1 MKKGNPGNT
10 HKTIIIMIVVFAIVA
25 GLTFIGVYHVVSNQI
40 VDYNTRTMME
50 LTLHD
55 RNSVLNSVNL
65 RYNNL
70 TGIADAITKA
80 KPQTMENARALL
92 QEQLPYISGAKNLGL
107 MAEDGTLYRNTG
119 LFMQDPVARKLCD
132 TREGQFVGSY
142 NSNGKIIENQREM
155 LIQAVPIDLT
165 VDGKHMTHLIA
176 LLDLKVMRSEL
187 KVDSYD
193 GEGFSS
199 VIDESGFYIVSVST
213 SHSYLER
220 DNFYSDLQDADLN
233 GFAGTE
239 ALHQTILALKEPL
252 SVHYELNGNSNVM
265 VITPME
271 RTGWYFISTVPE
283 SVFASQSNA
292 IFSVV
297 FVLVGILMLAM
308 IAFLVMML
316 RERKKTALLEY
327 ADERAKNME
336 TIERQNAELEKEHAA
351 LEQALEMANS
361 ASRAKSTFLNNMSHD
376 IRTPMNAIIGYTGMA
391 ASHIDNKEQVQNYLS
406 KIGQSSNHLLSLI
419 NDVLDMSRIESGK
432 MTLNE
437 KPESLAEILH
447 SLRNIVQA
455 DIHAKELDFFID
467 STDVHDEEVVCD
479 KLRLNQVLL
488 NVLSNAIKYTPTGG
502 TISVRLTEKGV
513 KDNGYGIFEFRVK
526 DTGMGMSK
534 EFLKTIYDPF
544 TRVNSTTVSGIQGT
558 GLGMAITK
566 NIVDMFGGTIQ
577 IESEE
582 GKGTEV
588 IMTFDFKLQDGHKE
602 PERIVEL
609 EGLRGLVADDDVNA
623 CKSISRMLKDIGIRS
638 DWCSSG
644 KEAVIRCEEAYQDG
658 DVFKVYIIDWLMP
671 DMNGIETARRIRHIV
686 GDLSPIIILT
696 AYDWSDIED
705 EAKEA
710 GVTAFVSKPLFASDL
725 RDALMKCIGRLHPTE
740 AQQET
745 VYDFSGKKLLLVE
758 DNEMNREIAM
768 ELLEEDGFVVDT
780 AEDGTIAVQKM
791 ENAKPGDYDLI
802 LMDVQM
808 PIMDGY
814 EATRRI
820 RAMKDPAVANI
831 TILAMTANAFEEDR
845 QAALA
850 SGMNDFLTKPIE
862 IQKMKETLA
871 KYLK

>member
-1 MKKGNPGNT
+1 MRKGNPSNNY
-10 HKTIIIMIVVFAIVA
+10 KLLIIMIVVFAIVA
-25 GLTFIGVYHVVSNQI
+25 GLTFFGVYHVVSNKI
-40 VDYNTRTMME
+40 VDNNMNVMTE

-55 RNSVLNSVNL
+55 RNAIMSAVNF
-65 RYNNL
+65 RYDNL
-70 TGIADAITKA
+70 AVVADAIVTA
-80 KPQTMENARALL
+80 EPETIDAARGVLL
-92 QEQLPYISGAKNLGL
+92 EQLPYIPGAKNLGL
-107 MAEDGTLYRNTG
+107 MAEDGTLYRNSG
-119 LFMQDPVARKLCD
+119 LYMQDPYARGLCD
-132 TREGQFVGSY
+132 THSGRFVGSY
-142 NSNGKIIENQREM
+142 NSTGKTIDNQKEM

-199 VIDESGFYIVSVST
+199 VIDENGYYIVSISA
-213 SHSYLER
+213 SHSYLDR
-220 DNFYSDLQDADLN
+220 DNFYDDLQDADLSD
-233 GFAGTE
+233 FADVE
-239 ALHQTILALKEPL
+239 ALHQTILSAHEPIHL
-252 SVHYELNGNSNVM
+252 YYTLDGSSSVM

-271 RTGWYFISTVPE
+271 QTGWYFISTVPE
-283 SVFASQSNA
+283 SVFESQSRA
-292 IFSVV
+292 VFSVV
-297 FVLVGILMLAM
+297 FVLVGILILAM
-308 IAFLVMML
+308 IAFMIMML
-316 RERKKTALLEY
+316 RERKKTALLAY
-327 ADERAKNME
+327 ADERAKNLEIIE
-336 TIERQNAELEKEHAA
+336 TQNAELEKQDAA
-351 LEQALEMANS
+351 LEQALDMANS
-361 ASRAKSTFLNNMSHD
+361 ASRAKTTFLNNMSHD

-391 ASHIDNKEQVQNYLS
+391 ASHIDNKEQVQDYLS

-437 KPESLAEILH
+437 KPESLATILH
-447 SLRNIVQA
+447 GLRNIIQA
-455 DIHAKELDFFID
+455 DVRAKELEFFMD
-467 STDVHDEEVVCD
+467 SSDVHDENVVCD

-488 NVLSNAIKYTPTGG
+488 NVLSNAIKYTPAGG

-513 KDNGYGIFEFRVK
+513 KENGYGVYEFRVK
-526 DTGMGMSK
+526 DNGMGMSK

-544 TRVNSTTVSGIQGT
+544 TRVNSSTVSGIQGT

-566 NIVDMFGGTIQ
+566 NIVDMFGGTIHV
-577 IESEE
+577 ESEE

-588 IMTFDFKLQDGHKE
+588 IITFDFKLVGAHKE
-602 PERIVEL
+602 PERIAEV

-658 DVFKVYIIDWLMP
+658 DVFKVYILDWLMP
-671 DMNGIETARRIRHIV
+671 DMNGIETARRIRRIV
-686 GDLSPIIILT
+686 GDQAPIIILT

-710 GVTAFVSKPLFASDL
+710 GVTGFVSKPLFASDL
-725 RDALMKCIGRLHPTE
+725 REALMKCIGKNQPVD
-740 AQQET
+740 QQEV
-745 VYDFSGKKLLLVE
+745 VYDFSGKKILLVE
-758 DNEMNREIAM
+758 DNEMNREIAT
-768 ELLEEDGFVVDT
+768 EILEEDGFVVDA
-780 AEDGTIAVQKM
+780 AEDGSIAVQKM

-814 EATRRI
+814 EATKRI
-820 RAMKDPAVANI
+820 RAMKDPAIANI

-845 QAALA
+845 QAALSA
-850 SGMNDFLTKPIE
+850 GMNDFLTKPVE
-862 IQKMKETLA
+862 VKKLKDTLA
-871 KYLK
+871 KHLRR

>member
-1 MKKGNPGNT
+1 MKKGNQANN
-10 HKTIIIMIVVFAIVA
+10 HKTIIMMIAIFAIVA
-25 GLTFIGVYHVVSNQI
+25 VLTFFGVYRVVSGQI
-40 VDYNTRTMME
+40 VDYNTSTMTE

-65 RYNNL
+65 RFDNL
-70 TGIADAITKA
+70 STIAAMIVKA
-80 KPQTMENARALL
+80 EPKTMEDARALL
-92 QEQLPYISGAKNLGL
+92 QEQLSYIPGAKNLSL
-107 MAEDGTLYRNTG
+107 MAEDGVLYRNTG
-119 LFMQDPVARKLCD
+119 LFLQDPVARGFCD
-132 TREGQFVGSY
+132 RHEGNFVGSY
-142 NSNGKIIENQREM
+142 NSHGNIIENQKEM
-155 LIQAVPIDLT
+155 LIEAVPIDLT

-199 VIDESGFYIVSVST
+199 VIDENGFYIVSVSA
-213 SHSYLER
+213 SHSYLDRE
-220 DNFYSDLQDADLN
+220 NFFKDLQDAKLDS
-233 GFAGTE
+233 FTDTE
-239 ALHQTILALKEPL
+239 ALRKTILALKEPL
-252 SVHYELNGNSNVM
+252 SLHYDMNGNRNIM
-265 VITPME
+265 VITPMKQM
-271 RTGWYFISTVPE
+271 GWYFVSTVPE
-283 SVFASQSNA
+283 SVFDSQSRA
-292 IFSVV
+292 IFGVV
-297 FVLVGILMLAM
+297 FALVGVLMLAM
-308 IAFLVMML
+308 IAFMIMML

-336 TIERQNAELEKEHAA
+336 TIERQNEELEREHAA

-361 ASRAKSTFLNNMSHD
+361 ASRAKTTFLNNMSHD

-391 ASHIDNKEQVQNYLS
+391 ASHIDNKEQVQDYLS

-432 MTLNE
+432 MTLSE
-437 KPESLAEILH
+437 KPESLSEILH

-455 DIHAKELDFFID
+455 DIHAKELEFFID
-467 STDVHDEEVVCD
+467 STDVHDEEVICD

-488 NVLSNAIKYTPTGG
+488 NVLSNAIKYTPAGG
-502 TISVRLTEKGV
+502 TISVRLTEKAV
-513 KDNGYGIFEFRVK
+513 KENGYGIYEFRVK
-526 DTGMGMSK
+526 DTGMGMSR

-544 TRVNSTTVSGIQGT
+544 TRVHSSTVSGIQGT

-566 NIVDMFGGTIQ
+566 SIVDMFGGTIY

-588 IMTFDFKLQDGHKE
+588 ILIFDFKLQEGHKE
-602 PERIVEL
+602 PERIAEL

-644 KEAVIRCEEAYQDG
+644 KEAVIRSEEAFQDG
-658 DVFKVYIIDWLMP
+658 DVFRIYIIDWLMP
-671 DMNGIETARRIRHIV
+671 DMNGIETTRRIRRIV
-686 GDLSPIIILT
+686 GDLAPIIILT

-725 RDALMKCIGRLHPTE
+725 RNALMKCIGKLQPAE
-740 AQQET
+740 EQQEN
-745 VYDFSGKKLLLVE
+745 VYDFSGKKVLLVE
-758 DNEMNREIAM
+758 DNEMNREIAT
-768 ELLEEDGFVVDT
+768 EILEEDGFIVDA
-780 AEDGTIAVQKM
+780 AEDGTVAVQKM
-791 ENAKPGDYDLI
+791 ENAVPGEYDLI

-808 PIMDGY
+808 PVMDGY

-820 RAMKDPAVANI
+820 RAMKDPAIANI

-850 SGMNDFLTKPIE
+850 AGMNDFLTKPIE

-871 KYLK
+871 RYLK